1 MCSVIGNMI
10 IGNNSMAGLH
20 VEIYKQHK
28 KVLYLNV
35 FSWGLLLNNGEKNTV
50 VLNNRR
56 HLLMISHKQRNTAEF
71 LRRIYPSFRVAGWP
85 PWNLIILHKETPQEK
100 IYICKEAR
108 PHRPSCE
115 YLADSART
123 SARCLQETK
132 FHSARVSTSIK
143 KKLNASRPSSEHPT
157 QGEMFV

>member
-1 MCSVIGNMI
+1 MCSVIGMI

-71 LRRIYPSFRVAGWP
+71 VRRIPFLPGCRLAPLESCARK
-85 PWNLIILHKETPQEK
+85 LHKKKYIYASKRDPIDHLASILQTLQGHPQGV
-100 IYICKEAR
+100 CKKR
-108 PHRPSCE
+108 NF
-115 YLADSART
+115 T
-123 SARCLQETK
+123 LQG
-132 FHSARVSTSIK
+132 SPQA
-143 KKLNASRPSSEHPT
+143 
-157 QGEMFV
+157 